1 MKWQT
6 GEAES
11 TSNLCVEKM
20 PAKGKEN
27 MEDVKEEG
35 RVGVETLCAPVCIA
49 ALSPSSRCLPAPSS
63 CDERQSTLHHHLRE
77 RWHEMEEGGR
87 MSR

>member
-1 MKWQT
+1 MKRHT
-6 GEAES
+6 ERAES

-27 MEDVKEEG
+27 MKDVMEEG
-35 RVGVETLCAPVCIA
+35 RVGVETLCAPLCIA
-49 ALSPSSRCLPAPSS
+49 ALSPSSHCLPAPSS

-77 RWHEMEEGGR
+77 RWLEMEEGGR
-87 MSR
+87 TSR